1 MKKLAIVT
9 ATRAEY
15 GLLLPVI
22 MKLKK
27 YDLDIRLVVTGMH
40 LSHEF
45 GMTVN
50 EIEKDNICIDKKID
64 ILLSGDSPAA
74 VSKSMGIALISFADY
89 FEELKP
95 DALLLLGDRYELLPI
110 CCAAA
115 NERIPIIHLYG
126 GETTEGAVD
135 EKIRHCLTKFASLHF
150 TANELYRKRV
160 IQMGENPETV
170 FSVGAMGT
178 ENAVNLPK
186 MSIED
191 LENSLGCELHYPYAV
206 LTFHPVTLEN
216 CTAEAQTNELI
227 SALDEFPELTLIC
240 TKANS
245 DADGRIIN
253 QILKDYSEKRKN
265 VYFYDSL
272 GSKRYLSAVAYSSF
286 VIGNSSSGISEAPSL
301 GVPTVNIGDRQKG
314 RMKSPSVIDCLP
326 EKQDIVAAITKAMS
340 SEYINMAEQKN
351 NPYFKENTSDRI
363 AELTYSFLSE
373 DKLRIKKKFFD
384 I

>member
-22 MKLKK
+22 TKLKK

-64 ILLSGDSPAA
+64 ILLSGDSPSA

-150 TANELYRKRV
+150 TANDLYRKRV
-160 IQMGENPETV
+160 IQMGENPDAV

-191 LENSLGCELHYPYAV
+191 LEISLGCKLQHPYAV

-227 SALDEFPELTLIC
+227 SALDEFPELSLIC

-253 QILKDYSEKRKN
+253 QILKDYSDKRKN

-286 VIGNSSSGISEAPSL
+286 VIGNSSSGISEVPSL

-326 EKQDIVAAITKAMS
+326 EKEDIVAAITKAMS
-340 SEYINMAEQKN
+340 SAFKNIAEQKN
-351 NPYFKENTSDRI
+351 NPYFKDHTSDRI

-373 DKLRIKKKFFD
+373 DKLEIKKKFFD

>member
-15 GLLLPVI
+15 GLLQPVI
-22 MKLKK
+22 TRLSA

-45 GMTVN
+45 GMTVR
-50 EIEKDNICIDKKID
+50 EIEKDGIHIDKKID

-74 VSKSMGIALISFADY
+74 ISKSMGIALISFADY
-89 FEELKP
+89 FEETEP
-95 DALLLLGDRYELLPI
+95 DALLVLGDRYELLPI

-115 NERIPIIHLYG
+115 NARIPIIHLYG

-135 EKIRHCLTKFASLHF
+135 EKIRHCLTKFSSLHF
-150 TANELYRKRV
+150 TANDLYRKRV
-160 IQMGENPETV
+160 IQMGENPNTV

-178 ENAVNLPK
+178 ENAVATPK
-186 MSIED
+186 MTLEELERSLECD
-191 LENSLGCELHYPYAV
+191 LHHPYAV

-216 CTAEAQTNELI
+216 CTAETQVNELT
-227 SALDEFPELTLIC
+227 SALDRFPEIRFIC

-245 DADGRIIN
+245 DANGRIIN
-253 QILKDYSEKRKN
+253 QILKEYSERRKN
-265 VYFYDSL
+265 VYFFDSL
-272 GSKRYLSAVAYSSF
+272 GAKRYLSAVAHATF
-286 VIGNSSSGISEAPSL
+286 VIGNSSSGLSEAPSL

-326 EKQDIVAAITKAMS
+326 QKEDIAEAIRKAISPEFKKIAA
-340 SEYINMAEQKN
+340 QRN
-351 NPYFKENTSDRI
+351 NPYYKENTSERI
-363 AELTYSFLSE
+363 AELVYSFLIE
-373 DKLRIKKKFFD
+373 NKLEIKKKFYD